1 MIPDEKAASIKLEL
15 IQYVFSFYLFLSI
28 QNVVLRKFFYTENC
42 ICRIHGAK
50 WKSLLVAGKPVKMLC
65 NKISKVSKECAQ
77 LLKEKL
83 DTNLVATFPLVLD
96 TTPAKTIKL
105 SYSKYI
111 GQKLNLRILF

>member
-1 MIPDEKAASIKLEL
+1 M
-15 IQYVFSFYLFLSI
+15 
-28 QNVVLRKFFYTENC
+28 
-42 ICRIHGAK
+42 
-50 WKSLLVAGKPVKMLC
+50 AGKPVKMFC
-65 NKISKVSKECAQ
+65 NKISKVSKERAQ

-111 GQKLNLRILF
+111 CQKLNLRILF